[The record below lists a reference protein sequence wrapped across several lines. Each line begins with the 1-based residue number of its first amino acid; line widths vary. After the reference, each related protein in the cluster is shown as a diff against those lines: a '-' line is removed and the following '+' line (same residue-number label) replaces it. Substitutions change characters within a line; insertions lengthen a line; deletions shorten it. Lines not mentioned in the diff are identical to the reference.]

1 MNKFKV
7 IVGIIFGG
15 LLLKIIHNQEVLDN
29 HLEQNMNSGIRYD
42 ETLEYNNLR
51 NKLRRKIY
59 KLFNKE
65 KYFSFIFRFIYI
77 PFYRERRLIFVI
89 NKGQLRE
96 LVIQT
101 NSLLDDYL
109 KITEVQ
115 SNYKSMLL
123 QQIQCNLKLME
134 DIVLA

>member
-59 KLFNKE
+59 KLFDKE
-65 KYFSFIFRFIYI
+65 K
-77 PFYRERRLIFVI
+77 
-89 NKGQLRE
+89 
-96 LVIQT
+96 
-101 NSLLDDYL
+101 
-109 KITEVQ
+109 
-115 SNYKSMLL
+115 
-123 QQIQCNLKLME
+123 
-134 DIVLA
+134 

>member
-29 HLEQNMNSGIRYD
+29 HLEQNMNSGITYE

-65 KYFSFIFRFIYI
+65 K
-77 PFYRERRLIFVI
+77 
-89 NKGQLRE
+89 
-96 LVIQT
+96 
-101 NSLLDDYL
+101 
-109 KITEVQ
+109 
-115 SNYKSMLL
+115 
-123 QQIQCNLKLME
+123 
-134 DIVLA
+134 

>member
-42 ETLEYNNLR
+42 ETLEYNIIH
-51 NKLRRKIY
+51 NKLGRKIY

-65 KYFSFIFRFIYI
+65 K
-77 PFYRERRLIFVI
+77 
-89 NKGQLRE
+89 
-96 LVIQT
+96 
-101 NSLLDDYL
+101 
-109 KITEVQ
+109 
-115 SNYKSMLL
+115 
-123 QQIQCNLKLME
+123 
-134 DIVLA
+134 

>member
-1 MNKFKV
+1 M
-7 IVGIIFGG
+7 
-15 LLLKIIHNQEVLDN
+15 
-29 HLEQNMNSGIRYD
+29 
-42 ETLEYNNLR
+42 T
-51 NKLRRKIY
+51 
-59 KLFNKE
+59 
-65 KYFSFIFRFIYI
+65 
-77 PFYRERRLIFVI
+77 

-109 KITEVQ
+109 RITEVQ
-115 SNYKSMLL
+115 SNYKAMLL

>member
-1 MNKFKV
+1 M
-7 IVGIIFGG
+7 
-15 LLLKIIHNQEVLDN
+15 
-29 HLEQNMNSGIRYD
+29 
-42 ETLEYNNLR
+42 T
-51 NKLRRKIY
+51 
-59 KLFNKE
+59 
-65 KYFSFIFRFIYI
+65 
-77 PFYRERRLIFVI
+77 

-109 KITEVQ
+109 RITEVQ

-134 DIVLA
+134 DIVLV

>member
-15 LLLKIIHNQEVLDN
+15 LLLKIIHNQEVIDN
-29 HLEQNMNSGIRYD
+29 HLEQNMNSGIIYN

-65 KYFSFIFRFIYI
+65 K
-77 PFYRERRLIFVI
+77 
-89 NKGQLRE
+89 
-96 LVIQT
+96 
-101 NSLLDDYL
+101 
-109 KITEVQ
+109 
-115 SNYKSMLL
+115 
-123 QQIQCNLKLME
+123 
-134 DIVLA
+134 

>member
-42 ETLEYNNLR
+42 ETLEYNNLC
-51 NKLRRKIY
+51 NKLGRKIY

-65 KYFSFIFRFIYI
+65 K
-77 PFYRERRLIFVI
+77 
-89 NKGQLRE
+89 
-96 LVIQT
+96 
-101 NSLLDDYL
+101 
-109 KITEVQ
+109 
-115 SNYKSMLL
+115 
-123 QQIQCNLKLME
+123 
-134 DIVLA
+134 

>member
-51 NKLRRKIY
+51 NKLGRKIY
-59 KLFNKE
+59 KRFNKE
-65 KYFSFIFRFIYI
+65 K
-77 PFYRERRLIFVI
+77 
-89 NKGQLRE
+89 
-96 LVIQT
+96 
-101 NSLLDDYL
+101 
-109 KITEVQ
+109 
-115 SNYKSMLL
+115 
-123 QQIQCNLKLME
+123 
-134 DIVLA
+134 

>member
-65 KYFSFIFRFIYI
+65 K
-77 PFYRERRLIFVI
+77 
-89 NKGQLRE
+89 
-96 LVIQT
+96 
-101 NSLLDDYL
+101 
-109 KITEVQ
+109 
-115 SNYKSMLL
+115 
-123 QQIQCNLKLME
+123 
-134 DIVLA
+134 

>member
-59 KLFNKE
+59 NLFNKE
-65 KYFSFIFRFIYI
+65 K
-77 PFYRERRLIFVI
+77 
-89 NKGQLRE
+89 
-96 LVIQT
+96 
-101 NSLLDDYL
+101 
-109 KITEVQ
+109 
-115 SNYKSMLL
+115 
-123 QQIQCNLKLME
+123 
-134 DIVLA
+134 

>member
-51 NKLRRKIY
+51 NKLKRKIY

-65 KYFSFIFRFIYI
+65 K
-77 PFYRERRLIFVI
+77 
-89 NKGQLRE
+89 
-96 LVIQT
+96 
-101 NSLLDDYL
+101 
-109 KITEVQ
+109 
-115 SNYKSMLL
+115 
-123 QQIQCNLKLME
+123 
-134 DIVLA
+134 

>member
-15 LLLKIIHNQEVLDN
+15 LLLKIIHNQEVLDS

-51 NKLRRKIY
+51 NKLGRKSY

-65 KYFSFIFRFIYI
+65 K
-77 PFYRERRLIFVI
+77 
-89 NKGQLRE
+89 
-96 LVIQT
+96 
-101 NSLLDDYL
+101 
-109 KITEVQ
+109 
-115 SNYKSMLL
+115 
-123 QQIQCNLKLME
+123 
-134 DIVLA
+134 

>member
-42 ETLEYNNLR
+42 ETLEYNSLR
-51 NKLRRKIY
+51 NKLGRKIY

-65 KYFSFIFRFIYI
+65 K
-77 PFYRERRLIFVI
+77 
-89 NKGQLRE
+89 
-96 LVIQT
+96 
-101 NSLLDDYL
+101 
-109 KITEVQ
+109 
-115 SNYKSMLL
+115 
-123 QQIQCNLKLME
+123 
-134 DIVLA
+134 

>member
-15 LLLKIIHNQEVLDN
+15 LLLKIIHNQEVLDD
-29 HLEQNMNSGIRYD
+29 HLEQNMNSGITYE

-65 KYFSFIFRFIYI
+65 K
-77 PFYRERRLIFVI
+77 
-89 NKGQLRE
+89 
-96 LVIQT
+96 
-101 NSLLDDYL
+101 
-109 KITEVQ
+109 
-115 SNYKSMLL
+115 
-123 QQIQCNLKLME
+123 
-134 DIVLA
+134 

>member
-29 HLEQNMNSGIRYD
+29 HLEQNMNSGIIYS

-65 KYFSFIFRFIYI
+65 K
-77 PFYRERRLIFVI
+77 
-89 NKGQLRE
+89 
-96 LVIQT
+96 
-101 NSLLDDYL
+101 
-109 KITEVQ
+109 
-115 SNYKSMLL
+115 
-123 QQIQCNLKLME
+123 
-134 DIVLA
+134 

>member
-42 ETLEYNNLR
+42 ETQEYNKLH
-51 NKLRRKIY
+51 NKLERKIY

-65 KYFSFIFRFIYI
+65 K
-77 PFYRERRLIFVI
+77 
-89 NKGQLRE
+89 
-96 LVIQT
+96 
-101 NSLLDDYL
+101 
-109 KITEVQ
+109 
-115 SNYKSMLL
+115 
-123 QQIQCNLKLME
+123 
-134 DIVLA
+134 